1 MKETFGSRLARLRK
15 EHNFT
20 QEDIANKINISAQ
33 AISKWE
39 NDLTS
44 PDIQTLILLSDI
56 FHVSLDELLGKEQ
69 ANAIVVD
76 KTKSIDKMMLKIL
89 VNSIKGD
96 TVKVNLPVAIVKMF
110 VTSGIINNF
119 IKLEDDKK
127 NILEGI
133 DFNYLLLLIEQ
144 GIIGELVCVE
154 SANGDLV
161 KVIVE

>member
-76 KTKSIDKMMLKIL
+76 KTKSVDKMMLKIL